1 MSFYGSGYGPP
12 HGYQTSQPYEYPPG
26 QAYTA
31 PPFLTS
37 TTLEDQHTAYSH
49 GTVEA
54 YKYNHTAIP
63 GLGMGFS
70 HETAPWQ
77 SAWPHGPVD
86 AQTGPNDPSPIK
98 QTTAPV
104 ARATKDLDVAHNKH
118 HGSGS
123 DDDAMEEGEVSEGEL
138 EDIYEPGEVDVT
150 KNGARDPQ
158 SLGHEAQVGYHDARS
173 QIPTTAT
180 LPINASSKENTWNG
194 DQPARDRSGSYSPYL
209 SPREIQSNGASG
221 ALMDPPQV
229 IELTSPNHPQH
240 AHLRDSEMGQTQ
252 ASQSDK
258 VLFEF
263 KKRAQDAIVRLW
275 PLNVRYQN
283 YVEEGVDKMVLDQ
296 LFKEL
301 GLDITTHKPV
311 LEETKVLAAPEATD
325 TSNNAQNGNSHLT
338 TTTNDEKPEST
349 DRAKDKSE
357 ERKDRIARL
366 LAAKGSKSTAASVDD
381 NKTSKAPV
389 ATSATTAVSKPEKTK
404 SQSEKSKLIQQKMEA
419 LMKAREANAKATQA
433 PTASIPVPP
442 SSVAPESSE
451 TPRAVSPDAINLDDQ
466 PVAAPD
472 KTNTASAPSIPG
484 LFLSSSA
491 PSPTP
496 NQRKRPVAADLNEQ
510 STAAAQKRPFGQAR
524 DSRPF
529 LIDVSDDE
537 DDAEMELDS
546 PELRPSSIQR
556 PTTPGS
562 RTLSF
567 RDHPALPDSASHR
580 AVSSPKAVGTPTSN
594 VNSKVNLENMNKK
607 IEDMR
612 RKIAEAEA
620 RKKAKQSN
628 NGSPSLP
635 LSQAQSKEG
644 SVDAASEPTPA
655 VSTPAVSIELGS
667 GAAVG
672 EGRASTPLRRR
683 PSLNALE
690 TMPKTRAREQQ
701 ARPALRARVASERL
715 PILEARRR
723 EQTVRL
729 EHLQSE
735 VVRITKEIQDSL
747 AEEER
752 LKQDAIQSESEP
764 ASRPSE
770 PELEAMQGEPP
781 DSDHQTRRQSALEFA
796 PELAS
801 SRRLIS
807 RSAEP
812 VPDLPAA
819 DDAVVESPGQND
831 TIHSSDEADQD
842 ASMDESSSSDLAE
855 AAEAPEA
862 VQVESATKEQAV
874 IESIAD
880 EHHHP
885 STPSTP
891 SSANPAQAPLEGTP
905 LGDAH
910 GDDAELEEDVAMEE
924 VAGDSND
931 ENEVDESSDEY
942 EPTEAGI
949 ELPSQQAPSHP
960 QSPASQS
967 NVADDTLLET
977 TDADMQGA
985 SVTSPIPHTISTG
998 NGELGSDDNGEVDY
1012 LMSAIHHRANA
1023 KQVNETM
1030 ATQGMPETNGPRSSF
1045 IPYETPLHYFRSYR
1059 FHPKFGDSVPGGLR
1073 SLTYSN
1079 KIDVKKEVCPDQLT
1093 EGSCPRGNECSFQHF
1108 EEMQAPD
1115 DQILLQLGA
1124 YGNYEGEQKQEY
1136 VAGLRELLTDF
1147 RNRKVKDFQ
1156 TISQGIIEYRAK
1168 FHGDKSKVLP
1178 LGAVTL

>member
-1 MSFYGSGYGPP
+1 
-12 HGYQTSQPYEYPPG
+12 
-26 QAYTA
+26 
-31 PPFLTS
+31 
-37 TTLEDQHTAYSH
+37 
-49 GTVEA
+49 
-54 YKYNHTAIP
+54 
-63 GLGMGFS
+63 
-70 HETAPWQ
+70 
-77 SAWPHGPVD
+77 
-86 AQTGPNDPSPIK
+86 
-98 QTTAPV
+98 
-104 ARATKDLDVAHNKH
+104 
-118 HGSGS
+118 
-123 DDDAMEEGEVSEGEL
+123 
-138 EDIYEPGEVDVT
+138 
-150 KNGARDPQ
+150 
-158 SLGHEAQVGYHDARS
+158 
-173 QIPTTAT
+173 
-180 LPINASSKENTWNG
+180 
-194 DQPARDRSGSYSPYL
+194 
-209 SPREIQSNGASG
+209 
-221 ALMDPPQV
+221 
-229 IELTSPNHPQH
+229 
-240 AHLRDSEMGQTQ
+240 
-252 ASQSDK
+252 
-258 VLFEF
+258 
-263 KKRAQDAIVRLW
+263 
-275 PLNVRYQN
+275 
-283 YVEEGVDKMVLDQ
+283 MVLDQ
-296 LFKEL
+296 LFMEL
-301 GLDITTHKPV
+301 GLDITAHAPV
-311 LEETKVLAAPEATD
+311 LEETRVLAAPEATD
-325 TSNNAQNGNSHLT
+325 TSGNAYNESSHLMT
-338 TTTNDEKPEST
+338 TSNNDEKSEST

-366 LAAKGSKSTAASVDD
+366 LAAKGSKSTATTVDD
-381 NKTSKAPV
+381 NKTPK
-389 ATSATTAVSKPEKTK
+389 TSVDVSAATTISKPEKTK

-433 PTASIPVPP
+433 PAPSIPVPP
-442 SSVAPESSE
+442 SVVAPESSE
-451 TPRAVSPDAINLDDQ
+451 TPRAVSPDAMNLDDQ
-466 PVAAPD
+466 QVAAPD
-472 KTNTASAPSIPG
+472 RTDTASAPSIPG

-491 PSPTP
+491 PSPAP

-537 DDAEMELDS
+537 DDAEMEIDS

-562 RTLSF
+562 RTISF

-580 AVSSPKAVGTPTSN
+580 AVSSPKAAGTPTSN

-635 LSQAQSKEG
+635 QSQAQSKEG

-655 VSTPAVSIELGS
+655 VSTPAVSTELGS

-690 TMPKTRAREQQ
+690 TLPKTRTRDQQ

-752 LKQDAIQSESEP
+752 LKQDALQSESEP

-770 PELEAMQGEPP
+770 PEPDAIQGEPP
-781 DSDHQTRRQSALEFA
+781 DSEHHTRRRSRLELA

-831 TIHSSDEADQD
+831 AIHSSDEADQD
-842 ASMDESSSSDLAE
+842 ASMDESSSSDMAE
-855 AAEAPEA
+855 AAEALEA
-862 VQVESATKEQAV
+862 VQVESATNEHAAV
-874 IESIAD
+874 ESIAD
-880 EHHHP
+880 ENHHS
-885 STPSTP
+885 STPNTP
-891 SSANPAQAPLEGTP
+891 SSANHAQTPLEGTP
-905 LGDAH
+905 LGVAH

-977 TDADMQGA
+977 TDADTQGA
-985 SVTSPIPHTISTG
+985 SVTSPIPHAISTG
-998 NGELGSDDNGEVDY
+998 NGELGFDDIGE
-1012 LMSAIHHRANA
+1012 
-1023 KQVNETM
+1023 VNETM
-1030 ATQGMPETNGPRSSF
+1030 TTQGMPETNGPRSSF
-1045 IPYETPLHYFRSYR
+1045 IPYETPLHYFRAYR
-1059 FHPKFGDSVPGGLR
+1059 FHPQFEDSVSGGLR

-1093 EGSCPRGNECSFQHF
+1093 EGSCPRGNECPFQHF
-1108 EEMQAPD
+1108 EEMQAPGTCHFGLPWRNHKPRRMPAEGTLTCQTATD

-1124 YGNYEGEQKQEY
+1124 YGNYEGEQKQDY

-1178 LGAVTL
+1178 LGGVTL

>member
-26 QAYTA
+26 QAYA
-31 PPFLTS
+31 VPPFLTS
-37 TTLEDQHTAYSH
+37 ATLEDQHAAYSH
-49 GTVEA
+49 GTMEA

-70 HETAPWQ
+70 HDTAAWQ
-77 SAWPHGPVD
+77 PAWPHGPVE
-86 AQTGPNDPSPIK
+86 AQTGPNDPSPMK
-98 QTTAPV
+98 QITAPV
-104 ARATKDLDVAHNKH
+104 GLATKDLHAAHNKQ
-118 HGSGS
+118 HGSGT

-138 EDIYEPGEVDVT
+138 EDIYEPGEVDAT
-150 KNGARDPQ
+150 KNGVRDPQ
-158 SLGHEAQVGYHDARS
+158 SLGHKAQVGYHDARS
-173 QIPTTAT
+173 QIPITAA
-180 LPINASSKENTWNG
+180 LPTNASSKENAWNR

-209 SPREIQSNGASG
+209 SPREIQSNGLENGASCAQTPRSDG
-221 ALMDPPQV
+221 PPQV
-229 IELTSPNHPQH
+229 IELTSPNRPQH
-240 AHLRDSEMGQTQ
+240 FHVRDSEMGHTQT
-252 ASQSDK
+252 SQSDK

-283 YVEEGVDKMVLDQ
+283 YVEEGVDKMILDQ
-296 LFKEL
+296 LFMEL
-301 GLDITTHKPV
+301 GLDITAHAPV
-311 LEETKVLAAPEATD
+311 LEETRVLAAPDATD
-325 TSNNAQNGNSHLT
+325 TSGNAHNGSSHLT
-338 TTTNDEKPEST
+338 TTSNTEEKSESR

-366 LAAKGSKSTAASVDD
+366 LAAKGSKPTAATVDD
-381 NKTSKAPV
+381 HKTSKASV
-389 ATSATTAVSKPEKTK
+389 DTSATTAISKPEKTK

-419 LMKAREANAKATQA
+419 LIKAREANAKATQA
-433 PTASIPVPP
+433 PAPSIPVP
-442 SSVAPESSE
+442 SSVVAPESSE
-451 TPRAVSPDAINLDDQ
+451 TPRAVSPDAMNLDDQ
-466 PVAAPD
+466 QVAAPD
-472 KTNTASAPSIPG
+472 RTDTASAPSIPG

-491 PSPTP
+491 PSPAP

-510 STAAAQKRPFGQAR
+510 STAVAQKRPFGQAR

-537 DDAEMELDS
+537 DDAEMEIDS

-562 RTLSF
+562 RTISF
-567 RDHPALPDSASHR
+567 RDHPALPDSATHH
-580 AVSSPKAVGTPTSN
+580 AVSSPKAAGTPTSN

-635 LSQAQSKEG
+635 QSQAQSKEG

-655 VSTPAVSIELGS
+655 VSTPAVSTELSTELGS
-667 GAAVG
+667 GAVVG

-690 TMPKTRAREQQ
+690 TLPKTRARDQQ

-752 LKQDAIQSESEP
+752 LKQDALQSESEP
-764 ASRPSE
+764 ASRPGE
-770 PELEAMQGEPP
+770 PETGAIQ
-781 DSDHQTRRQSALEFA
+781 
-796 PELAS
+796 
-801 SRRLIS
+801 
-807 RSAEP
+807 AEP

-819 DDAVVESPGQND
+819 DNAVVESPGQND
-831 TIHSSDEADQD
+831 AIHSSDGADQD
-842 ASMDESSSSDLAE
+842 ASMDESSSSDMAE

-862 VQVESATKEQAV
+862 VQVESATNEHAAV
-874 IESIAD
+874 EGIAD
-880 EHHHP
+880 EDHHS
-885 STPSTP
+885 STPNTP
-891 SSANPAQAPLEGTP
+891 SSAIHAQTPPEGTP
-905 LGDAH
+905 LGDAR
-910 GDDAELEEDVAMEE
+910 GNDAELEEDVAMEE

-985 SVTSPIPHTISTG
+985 SVTSPTPHTISTG
-998 NGELGSDDNGEVDY
+998 NGELGFDDIGE
-1012 LMSAIHHRANA
+1012 
-1023 KQVNETM
+1023 VNETM
-1030 ATQGMPETNGPRSSF
+1030 TTQGMPETNGPRSSF

-1059 FHPKFGDSVPGGLR
+1059 FHPQFEDSVSGGLR

-1093 EGSCPRGNECSFQHF
+1093 EGSCPRGNECPFQHF

-1124 YGNYEGEQKQEY
+1124 YGNYEGEQKQDY

-1178 LGAVTL
+1178 LGGVTL

>member
-26 QAYTA
+26 QAYAA

-37 TTLEDQHTAYSH
+37 ATLEDQHAAYSH

-70 HETAPWQ
+70 HDTAPWQ
-77 SAWPHGPVD
+77 SAWPHGPVE
-86 AQTGPNDPSPIK
+86 AQTGPNDPSPMK

-104 ARATKDLDVAHNKH
+104 GLATKDLHVAHNKQ
-118 HGSGS
+118 HGSGT

-138 EDIYEPGEVDVT
+138 EDIYEPGEVDVS

-158 SLGHEAQVGYHDARS
+158 SLGHKAQVGYHDAMS
-173 QIPTTAT
+173 QIPVTAA
-180 LPINASSKENTWNG
+180 LPTNASSKENAWNG

-209 SPREIQSNGASG
+209 SPREIQSNGLENGASC
-221 ALMDPPQV
+221 AHTPRSDRPPQV
-229 IELTSPNHPQH
+229 IELASPNRPQH
-240 AHLRDSEMGQTQ
+240 DHVRDNEMGQTQ
-252 ASQSDK
+252 TSQSDK

-283 YVEEGVDKMVLDQ
+283 YVEEGVDKTVLDQ
-296 LFKEL
+296 LFMEL
-301 GLDITTHKPV
+301 GLDITTHAPV
-311 LEETKVLAAPEATD
+311 LEETRVLAAPEAMDTSSNAQD
-325 TSNNAQNGNSHLT
+325 GSSHLMTTSNN
-338 TTTNDEKPEST
+338 DEKSEST

-366 LAAKGSKSTAASVDD
+366 LAAKGSKSTATTVDD
-381 NKTSKAPV
+381 NKTSKTSVDA
-389 ATSATTAVSKPEKTK
+389 SATTTISKPEKTK

-433 PTASIPVPP
+433 LAPSISV
-442 SSVAPESSE
+442 SSSAVAPESSE
-451 TPRAVSPDAINLDDQ
+451 TPRAVSPDAMNLDDQ

-472 KTNTASAPSIPG
+472 RTDTASAPSIPG

-491 PSPTP
+491 PSPAP

-537 DDAEMELDS
+537 DDAEMEIDS

-562 RTLSF
+562 RTISF

-580 AVSSPKAVGTPTSN
+580 AVSSPKAAGTPTSN

-635 LSQAQSKEG
+635 QSQAQSKEG

-655 VSTPAVSIELGS
+655 VSTPAVSTELGS

-690 TMPKTRAREQQ
+690 TLPKTRARDQQ

-752 LKQDAIQSESEP
+752 LKQDALQPESEP

-770 PELEAMQGEPP
+770 PEPDAIQGEPP
-781 DSDHQTRRQSALEFA
+781 DSEHQTRRRSGLELA

-831 TIHSSDEADQD
+831 AIHSSDEADQD
-842 ASMDESSSSDLAE
+842 ASMDESSSSDMAE
-855 AAEAPEA
+855 AAETPEA
-862 VQVESATKEQAV
+862 VQVESATNEHAAV
-874 IESIAD
+874 ESIAD
-880 EHHHP
+880 ENHHS
-885 STPSTP
+885 STPNTP
-891 SSANPAQAPLEGTP
+891 SSANHTQTPLEGTP
-905 LGDAH
+905 FGDPR

-985 SVTSPIPHTISTG
+985 SATSPIPHAISTG
-998 NGELGSDDNGEVDY
+998 NGELGFDDIGE
-1012 LMSAIHHRANA
+1012 
-1023 KQVNETM
+1023 VNETM
-1030 ATQGMPETNGPRSSF
+1030 TTQGMPETNGPRSSF
-1045 IPYETPLHYFRSYR
+1045 IPYETPLHYFRAYR
-1059 FHPKFGDSVPGGLR
+1059 FHPQFEDSVSGGLR

-1093 EGSCPRGNECSFQHF
+1093 EGSCPRGNECPFQHF

-1124 YGNYEGEQKQEY
+1124 YGNYEGEQKQDY

-1178 LGAVTL
+1178 LGGVTL

>member
-1 MSFYGSGYGPP
+1 
-12 HGYQTSQPYEYPPG
+12 
-26 QAYTA
+26 
-31 PPFLTS
+31 
-37 TTLEDQHTAYSH
+37 
-49 GTVEA
+49 
-54 YKYNHTAIP
+54 
-63 GLGMGFS
+63 
-70 HETAPWQ
+70 
-77 SAWPHGPVD
+77 
-86 AQTGPNDPSPIK
+86 
-98 QTTAPV
+98 
-104 ARATKDLDVAHNKH
+104 
-118 HGSGS
+118 
-123 DDDAMEEGEVSEGEL
+123 ME
-138 EDIYEPGEVDVT
+138 
-150 KNGARDPQ
+150 
-158 SLGHEAQVGYHDARS
+158 
-173 QIPTTAT
+173 
-180 LPINASSKENTWNG
+180 
-194 DQPARDRSGSYSPYL
+194 
-209 SPREIQSNGASG
+209 
-221 ALMDPPQV
+221 
-229 IELTSPNHPQH
+229 
-240 AHLRDSEMGQTQ
+240 QTQ
-252 ASQSDK
+252 TSQSDK

-296 LFKEL
+296 LFMEL
-301 GLDITTHKPV
+301 GLDMTAHAPV
-311 LEETKVLAAPEATD
+311 LEETRVLAAPEATD
-325 TSNNAQNGNSHLT
+325 TSSNARNESSHLMT
-338 TTTNDEKPEST
+338 TSNNDEKSEST

-366 LAAKGSKSTAASVDD
+366 LAAKGSKSTAATVDD
-381 NKTSKAPV
+381 NKTSKASV
-389 ATSATTAVSKPEKTK
+389 DASATTAISKPEKTK

-433 PTASIPVPP
+433 PAPSIPVP
-442 SSVAPESSE
+442 SSVVGPESSE
-451 TPRAVSPDAINLDDQ
+451 TPRAVSPDAMNLDDQ

-472 KTNTASAPSIPG
+472 RTDTASAPSIPG

-491 PSPTP
+491 PSPAP

-562 RTLSF
+562 RTISF

-580 AVSSPKAVGTPTSN
+580 SVSSPKAAGTPTSN

-635 LSQAQSKEG
+635 QSQAQSKEG

-655 VSTPAVSIELGS
+655 VSTPAVSTELGS

-690 TMPKTRAREQQ
+690 TLPKTRARDHQ

-752 LKQDAIQSESEP
+752 LKQDALQSESEP

-770 PELEAMQGEPP
+770 PESDAIQGEPP
-781 DSDHQTRRQSALEFA
+781 DSEQQTRQSGLELA
-796 PELAS
+796 PELTS

-831 TIHSSDEADQD
+831 VVHSSDEADQD
-842 ASMDESSSSDLAE
+842 ASMDESSSSDPAE
-855 AAEAPEA
+855 AMGAPEA
-862 VQVESATKEQAV
+862 VQVESAAQEQAV
-874 IESIAD
+874 VESIAD
-880 EHHHP
+880 ENHHP
-885 STPSTP
+885 STPNTP
-891 SSANPAQAPLEGTP
+891 SSTNHAQAPLEGTSP
-905 LGDAH
+905 GDAH

-924 VAGDSND
+924 VASDSND

-949 ELPSQQAPSHP
+949 ELPSQQAPSQP

-985 SVTSPIPHTISTG
+985 SVTSPIPHAISTG
-998 NGELGSDDNGEVDY
+998 NGELGSNDIGEVDH
-1012 LMSAIHHRANA
+1012 LMSAIHRRANA
-1023 KQVNETM
+1023 KAGQRNHDD
-1030 ATQGMPETNGPRSSF
+1030 A
-1045 IPYETPLHYFRSYR
+1045 
-1059 FHPKFGDSVPGGLR
+1059 
-1073 SLTYSN
+1073 
-1079 KIDVKKEVCPDQLT
+1079 
-1093 EGSCPRGNECSFQHF
+1093 GN
-1108 EEMQAPD
+1108 A
-1115 DQILLQLGA
+1115 
-1124 YGNYEGEQKQEY
+1124 GN
-1136 VAGLRELLTDF
+1136 
-1147 RNRKVKDFQ
+1147 
-1156 TISQGIIEYRAK
+1156 
-1168 FHGDKSKVLP
+1168 
-1178 LGAVTL
+1178 

>member
-12 HGYQTSQPYEYPPG
+12 HTYQTSRPHEYPPG
-26 QAYTA
+26 QAYAA
-31 PPFLTS
+31 PPFVTNAAM
-37 TTLEDQHTAYSH
+37 EDQHAAYNH

-70 HETAPWQ
+70 HDTTPWQ
-77 SAWPHGPVD
+77 SAWPHGPIE
-86 AQTGPNDPSPIK
+86 AQTGPNDPPPMK
-98 QTTAPV
+98 QTTVPAGL
-104 ARATKDLDVAHNKH
+104 ATKDLQVAHSKQ
-118 HGSGS
+118 HGSGT
-123 DDDAMEEGEVSEGEL
+123 DDDGMEEGEVSEGEL
-138 EDIYEPGEVDVT
+138 EDIYEPGEVGAT

-158 SLGHEAQVGYHDARS
+158 SLGHKAHVGYHDVRS
-173 QIPTTAT
+173 QIPATTA
-180 LPINASSKENTWNG
+180 LPTNASSKENTWDG

-209 SPREIQSNGASG
+209 SPREIQSNGLENGASCAQTPRG
-221 ALMDPPQV
+221 DGSPGV
-229 IELTSPNHPQH
+229 IEFTSPQHPH
-240 AHLRDSEMGQTQ
+240 DRDSENEQARGQP
-252 ASQSDK
+252 DK
-258 VLFEF
+258 VLSEF

-283 YVEEGVDKMVLDQ
+283 YIEEGVDKMILNQ
-296 LFKEL
+296 LFMEL
-301 GLDITTHKPV
+301 GLDITTPATI
-311 LEETKVLAAPEATD
+311 LEETRVPEAPQATD
-325 TSNNAQNGNSHLT
+325 ISSNAHDGSSHLT
-338 TTTNDEKPEST
+338 TSNNNEKPEST

-366 LAAKGSKSTAASVDD
+366 LAAKGSKATAPTSDDKAS
-381 NKTSKAPV
+381 KTSV
-389 ATSATTAVSKPEKTK
+389 AASATTVISKPEKTK

-433 PTASIPVPP
+433 PTPSIPV
-442 SSVAPESSE
+442 SSSAVVPESSE
-451 TPRAVSPDAINLDDQ
+451 TPRAVSPDAMNLDDQ
-466 PVAAPD
+466 AVVAPD
-472 KTNTASAPSIPG
+472 RTDAASAPSIPG
-484 LFLSSSA
+484 LFLSSNA
-491 PSPTP
+491 PSPGP

-537 DDAEMELDS
+537 DDAEMEIDS

-562 RTLSF
+562 RTISF

-580 AVSSPKAVGTPTSN
+580 AASSPKTLGTPTSN

-635 LSQAQSKEG
+635 QSQAQSKEG
-644 SVDAASEPTPA
+644 SVDAVSEPSPA
-655 VSTPAVSIELGS
+655 VSTPAVSTELGS

-672 EGRASTPLRRR
+672 EGRSSTPLRRR

-690 TMPKTRAREQQ
+690 TLPKTRGRDQQ

-752 LKQDAIQSESEP
+752 LKQDALQSESEP
-764 ASRPSE
+764 AERPGE
-770 PELEAMQGEPP
+770 PEP
-781 DSDHQTRRQSALEFA
+781 DAIQA
-796 PELAS
+796 ELA
-801 SRRLIS
+801 
-807 RSAEP
+807 P
-812 VPDLPAA
+812 GLPAT
-819 DDAVVESPGQND
+819 DDAVVASPGQND
-831 TIHSSDEADQD
+831 ATHSGDEADQD

-855 AAEAPEA
+855 TAEAPES
-862 VQVESATKEQAV
+862 VPVEFMAKEQAV
-874 IESIAD
+874 VEGMAD
-880 EHHHP
+880 NHHP
-885 STPSTP
+885 SSPNIP
-891 SSANPAQAPLEGTP
+891 GSANHAQAPLEGTP
-905 LGDAH
+905 LEDVH
-910 GDDAELEEDVAMEE
+910 GDGAELEEDVAMEE

-931 ENEVDESSDEY
+931 ESEVESSDEY

-949 ELPSQQAPSHP
+949 ELPSQAPSHP
-960 QSPASQS
+960 QSPANQS

-977 TDADMQGA
+977 TDADMQGVSA
-985 SVTSPIPHTISTG
+985 ASPIPYTISTG
-998 NGELGSDDNGEVDY
+998 NGELGSDDNGE
-1012 LMSAIHHRANA
+1012 
-1023 KQVNETM
+1023 QVNETTTM
-1030 ATQGMPETNGPRSSF
+1030 QEMPETDGPRSSF

-1059 FHPKFGDSVPGGLR
+1059 FHPQFQDSVSGGLR

-1093 EGSCPRGNECSFQHF
+1093 EGSCPRGNECPFQHF

-1178 LGAVTL
+1178 LGGVTL

>member
-26 QAYTA
+26 QAYAA

-37 TTLEDQHTAYSH
+37 ATLEDQHTAYSH

-70 HETAPWQ
+70 HDTAPWQ

-104 ARATKDLDVAHNKH
+104 GRATKDVDVAQNKH
-118 HGSGS
+118 HSSGS

-138 EDIYEPGEVDVT
+138 EDIYEPGEVGVT
-150 KNGARDPQ
+150 KTGARDPQ
-158 SLGHEAQVGYHDARS
+158 SLGHKAQVGYHDARS
-173 QIPTTAT
+173 QIPTAAT
-180 LPINASSKENTWNG
+180 LPTNASSKENTWNG

-209 SPREIQSNGASG
+209 SPREIQSNGLENGASG
-221 ALMDPPQV
+221 ARA
-229 IELTSPNHPQH
+229 PNHPQH

-252 ASQSDK
+252 TSQSDK

-296 LFKEL
+296 LFMEL
-301 GLDITTHKPV
+301 GLDITTHGPV
-311 LEETKVLAAPEATD
+311 LEETRVLAAPEATD

-338 TTTNDEKPEST
+338 TTTNNEKPEST

-366 LAAKGSKSTAASVDD
+366 LAAKGSKPTSATVDD
-381 NKTSKAPV
+381 NKTSKASV
-389 ATSATTAVSKPEKTK
+389 AASTATTISKPEKTK

-433 PTASIPVPP
+433 PTASIPVPS

-451 TPRAVSPDAINLDDQ
+451 TPRAVSPDAMNLDDQ

-472 KTNTASAPSIPG
+472 RTDTASAPSIPG

-491 PSPTP
+491 PSPAP

-562 RTLSF
+562 RTISF

-635 LSQAQSKEG
+635 QSQAQSKEG

-655 VSTPAVSIELGS
+655 VSTPAVSTELGS
-667 GAAVG
+667 GAATV
-672 EGRASTPLRRR
+672 
-683 PSLNALE
+683 
-690 TMPKTRAREQQ
+690 PKTRARDQQ

-752 LKQDAIQSESEP
+752 LKQDALQSESEP
-764 ASRPSE
+764 ASQPSE
-770 PELEAMQGEPP
+770 PELEAIQ
-781 DSDHQTRRQSALEFA
+781 
-796 PELAS
+796 
-801 SRRLIS
+801 
-807 RSAEP
+807 AEP

-819 DDAVVESPGQND
+819 DDAAVESPGQND
-831 TIHSSDEADQD
+831 AIHSSDEADQD

-862 VQVESATKEQAV
+862 VQVESVTEEQATV
-874 IESIAD
+874 ESIAD

-891 SSANPAQAPLEGTP
+891 SSANHAQAPLEGTP
-905 LGDAH
+905 LGDGH
-910 GDDAELEEDVAMEE
+910 GDDAELEDVAMEE

-960 QSPASQS
+960 QSPTSQS

-985 SVTSPIPHTISTG
+985 SVTSPIPHTISAG
-998 NGELGSDDNGEVDY
+998 NGELGSDDNGE
-1012 LMSAIHHRANA
+1012 
-1023 KQVNETM
+1023 QVNETM
-1030 ATQGMPETNGPRSSF
+1030 TTQGMSETNGPRSSF
-1045 IPYETPLHYFRSYR
+1045 IPYETPLHYFRAYR
-1059 FHPKFGDSVPGGLR
+1059 FHPQFKDSVTGGLR

-1079 KIDVKKEVCPDQLT
+1079 KIDVKKEVCPDQLS
-1093 EGSCPRGNECSFQHF
+1093 EGSCPRGNECPFQHF

-1178 LGAVTL
+1178 LGGVTL